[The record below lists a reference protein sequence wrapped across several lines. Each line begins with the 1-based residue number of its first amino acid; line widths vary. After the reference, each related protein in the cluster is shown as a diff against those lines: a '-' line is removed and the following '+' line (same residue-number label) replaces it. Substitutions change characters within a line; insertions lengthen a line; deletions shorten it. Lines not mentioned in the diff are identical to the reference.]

1 MVLHTH
7 VRALFDEQHGYG
19 RVTLAGC
26 KEQRRAGGR
35 IFLINICSFGNR
47 LLDLIDIAGFNGFVQ
62 WSRQSWQATG
72 EKGGSDHYG
81 R

>member
-1 MVLHTH
+1 V
-7 VRALFDEQHGYG
+7 A
-19 RVTLAGC
+19 LAGC
-26 KEQRRAGGR
+26 EEQRHAAGN
-35 IFLINICSFGNR
+35 ICLINIRSFGNR

-72 EKGGSDHYG
+72 EKGGSGHYG